1 MAIGHRII
9 NPYGE
14 VIRIS
19 QRTFDVLDMKGYL
32 HKERRNG
39 LKGMDLKHAAV
50 FLEAEQQ
57 TKWMREI
64 GSDFKGPN
72 VVICGCDK
80 CLGRSKVD
88 VQAECDKAMNVAE
101 EIQSQR
107 VDNKVPRGRPGI
119 GYI

>member
-32 HKERRNG
+32 HKEKRTG
-39 LKGMDLKHAAV
+39 LKGMDPKHAAV
-50 FLEAEQQ
+50 FLEAERQ
-57 TKWMREI
+57 TKWMKEI
-64 GSDFKGPN
+64 GNDFQGPN
-72 VVICGCDK
+72 VVVCGCVK
-80 CLGRSKVD
+80 CLGRAKAV
-88 VQAECDKAMNVAE
+88 VEAECEKALEVAE
-101 EIQSQR
+101 EIKSQH
-107 VDNKVPRGRPGI
+107 DEPKIPRGRPGI